1 MKRIALAL
9 SMTVALAASLA
20 NAGDVKLPGGVK
32 VDTRTGAVAAAPGAK
47 GEKADEVAC
56 SVTLPAGVTVVKGQ
70 QVLIQN
76 DVKALVCP
84 GAQVTV
90 TANNAT
96 LYIAGEA
103 DVSVAGNSAKVYA
116 HGAGRLAVAGIS
128 AVVYTDKLALT
139 VVSGDG
145 SKLLQ
150 CQRVALD
157 TGAVPS
163 GC

>member
-1 MKRIALAL
+1 MKRIALSL
-9 SMTVALAASLA
+9 TVIVALAASA
-20 NAGDVKLPGGVK
+20 AKAGDVKLPGGVK
-32 VDTRTGAVAAAPGAK
+32 VDTRTGAVSAAPGAK
-47 GEKADEVAC
+47 VEKADEAAC
-56 SVTLPAGVTVVKGQ
+56 SVAVPAGVSVVKGQ
-70 QVLIQN
+70 QVLVSN

-90 TANNAT
+90 TANNVT
-96 LYIAGEA
+96 LYVAGEA
-103 DVSVAGNSAKVYA
+103 DVSVAGNGARVYS
-116 HGAGRLAVAGIS
+116 HGAGRLAVAGNNAS
-128 AVVYTDKLALT
+128 VYTDKLAIT

-157 TGAVPS
+157 TSAVPS

>member
-9 SMTVALAASLA
+9 SMTAALAASMA
-20 NAGDVKLPGGVK
+20 KAGDLTLPGGVK

-47 GEKADEVAC
+47 GEKADEAAC
-56 SVTLPAGVTVVKGQ
+56 SVAVPAGVTVVKGP
-70 QVLIQN
+70 QVLVQN

-103 DVSVAGNSAKVYA
+103 DVSVAGNSAKVY
-116 HGAGRLAVAGIS
+116 
-128 AVVYTDKLALT
+128 TDKLALT

-150 CQRVALD
+150 CQRVILD
-157 TGAVPS
+157 MSAVPS

>member
-9 SMTVALAASLA
+9 SMTAALAASMA
-20 NAGDVKLPGGVK
+20 KAGDLTLPGGVK

-47 GEKADEVAC
+47 GEKADEAAC
-56 SVTLPAGVTVVKGQ
+56 SVAVPAGVTVVKGP
-70 QVLIQN
+70 QVLVQN

-116 HGAGRLAVAGIS
+116 HGAGRLAVAGNS
-128 AVVYTDKLALT
+128 ASVYTDKLALT

-150 CQRVALD
+150 CQRVILD
-157 TGAVPS
+157 MSAVPS

>member
-1 MKRIALAL
+1 MKRIALVLAL
-9 SMTVALAASLA
+9 TAPFAGSLVQ
-20 NAGDVKLPGGVK
+20 AGDVTLPGGVK
-32 VDTRTGAVAAAPGAK
+32 VDTRTGAVAATPGAK
-47 GEKADEVAC
+47 GEKADEAAC
-56 SVTLPAGVTVVKGQ
+56 TVTVPAGVSVVKGQ
-70 QVLIQN
+70 QVLINN

-103 DVSVAGNSAKVYA
+103 DVSVAGNSAKVYS
-116 HGAGRLAVAGIS
+116 HGAGRLAVAGNNAS
-128 AVVYTDKLALT
+128 VYTDKLALT

-145 SKLLQ
+145 SKLLP
-150 CQRVALD
+150 CVRVVLD
-157 TGAVPS
+157 TSALAS

>member
-9 SMTVALAASLA
+9 SLTAALAASVA
-20 NAGDVKLPGGVK
+20 IAGDVKLPGGVK
-32 VDTRTGAVAAAPGAK
+32 VDPRSGAVAATPGAK
-47 GEKADEVAC
+47 GEKADEAAC
-56 SVTLPAGVTVVKGQ
+56 SIVVPAGVTVVKGQ
-70 QVLIQN
+70 QVLINN

-103 DVSVAGNSAKVYA
+103 DVSVAGNSAKVYS
-116 HGAGRLAVAGIS
+116 HGAGRLAVAGNNAS
-128 AVVYTDKLALT
+128 VYTDKLALT
-139 VVSGDG
+139 VVSGEG

-157 TGAVPS
+157 TGAVQS

>member
-9 SMTVALAASLA
+9 SLTAALGGSLA
-20 NAGDVKLPGGVK
+20 LAGDVKLPGGVK

-47 GEKADEVAC
+47 VEKADEAACTVA
-56 SVTLPAGVTVVKGQ
+56 VPAGVSVVKGQ
-70 QVLIQN
+70 QVLISN

-103 DVSVAGNSAKVYA
+103 DVSVAGNSAKVYS
-116 HGAGRLAVAGIS
+116 HGAGRLAVAGNNAS
-128 AVVYTDKLALT
+128 VYTDKLALT

-150 CQRVALD
+150 CPRVTLD
-157 TGAVPS
+157 TSAVVG